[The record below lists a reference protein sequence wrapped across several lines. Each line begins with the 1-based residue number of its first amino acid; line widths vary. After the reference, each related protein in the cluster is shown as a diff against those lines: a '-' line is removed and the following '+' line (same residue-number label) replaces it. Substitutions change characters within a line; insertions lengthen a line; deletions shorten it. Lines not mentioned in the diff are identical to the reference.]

1 MARPKSTSVT
11 PMVRVDYT
19 ITKPIADALNAYA
32 EQTGLKK
39 SDIIRRAIEEYIAAR
54 QK

>member
-1 MARPKSTSVT
+1 MARQKSTAT

-19 ITKPIADALNAYA
+19 ITKPIADALNIYA

-39 SDIIRRAIEEYIAAR
+39 SGIIRRALEEYIAAR